1 MRQKRTRLVVTCT
14 QGVSENTD
22 QDDSCIHCWQ
32 RFRIVSGYS
41 LHVLP
46 SHRARASGA
55 FHGTP
60 TLSSLITLPSTPSL
74 DTPNPIFSHSGS
86 SYLELCPEN
95 PTESR
100 VGTRAA
106 VCNCGRLG
114 EQWGHP
120 PGDRDWE
127 HGPWATLLGFNSL
140 LALLMTR
147 CVALGR
153 YSDLSVSHFV
163 PLGSGDHC

>member
-1 MRQKRTRLVVTCT
+1 MREKQTWLVVTCT

-22 QDDSCIHCWQ
+22 QDNSCIHCWQ
-32 RFRIVSGYS
+32 RSRIVSGYS

-46 SHRARASGA
+46 SHLARASGA

-60 TLSSLITLPSTPSL
+60 TLSSTPSL
-74 DTPNPIFSHSGS
+74 ATPNPIFSHSGS

-95 PTESR
+95 TTESR

-114 EQWGHP
+114 EQWGNT
-120 PGDRDWE
+120 R
-127 HGPWATLLGFNSL
+127 LGTGTENM
-140 LALLMTR
+140 APEPR
-147 CVALGR
+147 C
-153 YSDLSVSHFV
+153 
-163 PLGSGDHC
+163 